1 MNETPQSST
10 WDVTKLVPRP
20 NEILRGLPL
29 ADQWEVTRRHPYYLL
44 YWEYAGRFSRFES
57 QAGLERAVHKV
68 AAIILGLIGV
78 TGDYPDPKTS
88 ADEFKNGIQ
97 PAWLN
102 GAIAPLSYRTVLQMI
117 ITQLPPNSL
126 KSASMFSSSYWDK
139 ATSDSTRY
147 ELMARWRHLI
157 SDDLDSFPQVPIV
170 SFNLEAP
177 TDEILK
183 TVEMQ
188 VREWKK
194 QRGTTTN
201 RRRQDKVSEYLH
213 VWDLREGW
221 SDGDYDPSNEKTLKA
236 IAKETNSV
244 VGTVSNRY
252 QAAFKLIVGCDY
264 SPELWDRLFGAYKIS
279 SFGSG
284 KLSLPRPRQSRRDGR
299 VKIVTETDLR
309 LGSNL
314 SDLDLGARVQVIH
327 TEPTGD
333 YLDLLAN
340 IRVRIAR
347 GLENDRIIS
356 ELELTDSMAPK
367 MIDWVRQHPDEDPK

>member
-1 MNETPQSST
+1 MM
-10 WDVTKLVPRP
+10 
-20 NEILRGLPL
+20 IL
-29 ADQWEVTRRHPYYLL
+29 
-44 YWEYAGRFSRFES
+44 
-57 QAGLERAVHKV
+57 
-68 AAIILGLIGV
+68 
-78 TGDYPDPKTS
+78 
-88 ADEFKNGIQ
+88 
-97 PAWLN
+97 
-102 GAIAPLSYRTVLQMI
+102 
-117 ITQLPPNSL
+117 QLPPNSL
-126 KSASMFSSSYWDK
+126 KQASEFSSAYWH
-139 ATSDSTRY
+139 
-147 ELMARWRHLI
+147 EE
-157 SDDLDSFPQVPIV
+157 SDDSAKYALMSFWLRASNEELDKFPQVPIV
-170 SFNLEAP
+170 SFNLDAP

-183 TVEMQ
+183 TVETQ

-194 QRGTTTN
+194 PRGTTTN
-201 RRRQDKVSEYLH
+201 RRRQDKVSEYLR

-236 IAKETNSV
+236 IAKETNSA

-279 SFGSG
+279 SFGVG
-284 KLSLPRPRQSRRDGR
+284 KLSLPRPRQSRGDGR

-309 LGSNL
+309 RGSNL
-314 SDLDLGARVQVIH
+314 SDLDLGARVQAIH